1 MSNEELA
8 TRIRAGEP
16 ELLPELWAQ
25 VEKFVTWRAMLLIDT
40 AKTAATPLP
49 CELGDLV
56 NGGYFAL
63 VAAVDSYDQSKG
75 AFLTWLGQHLK
86 TSFAETAG
94 FRTAAAR
101 YDALRASR
109 SLSDPLGSDPDD
121 GNTLQDI
128 VPDPA
133 AAAAM
138 EGVEDQIYRAELA
151 AALEAAV
158 AELPEEQ
165 AEIIR
170 RRYYER
176 QTFREL
182 EEDMG
187 LRPGS
192 AHGKER
198 DALHKIRRSP
208 AGNRLRGFLDFDY
221 YGGTGIFSYLHSGLS
236 IQERYLMAQERAEAA
251 AKKRE
256 RAE

>member
-1 MSNEELA
+1 MTNEELV

-16 ELLPELWAQ
+16 ELLPELWAR
-25 VEKFVTWRAMLLIDT
+25 VEKFVTWRARLLIDT
-40 AKTAATPLP
+40 AQTATTPLP

-63 VAAVDSYDQSKG
+63 VAAVESYDQSKG

-121 GNTLQDI
+121 DSTLQDI

-133 AAAAM
+133 AAAAL
-138 EGVEDQIYRAELA
+138 EGVEDHIYRAELA

-170 RRYYER
+170 RRYYDR

-221 YGGTGIFSYLHSGLS
+221 YGGTGIFAFTHSGLS
-236 IQERYLMAQERAEAA
+236 VQERYLMAQERAAAA
-251 AKKRE
+251 AKKRGLVE
-256 RAE
+256 

>member
-1 MSNEELA
+1 M
-8 TRIRAGEP
+8 
-16 ELLPELWAQ
+16 
-25 VEKFVTWRAMLLIDT
+25 
-40 AKTAATPLP
+40 
-49 CELGDLV
+49 
-56 NGGYFAL
+56 
-63 VAAVDSYDQSKG
+63 
-75 AFLTWLGQHLK
+75 
-86 TSFAETAG
+86 
-94 FRTAAAR
+94 
-101 YDALRASR
+101 
-109 SLSDPLGSDPDD
+109 
-121 GNTLQDI
+121 
-128 VPDPA
+128 
-133 AAAAM
+133 
-138 EGVEDQIYRAELA
+138 
-151 AALEAAV
+151 